1 MKLRTRIVIVYGTI
15 FLFLMISIV
24 IAVSFLINS
33 SFDEVHHQGVRRLQ
47 GIIDAEYKMLGER
60 ASAEVSKIV
69 KANGAEIIRSLGPEQ
84 SARDL
89 LRQIGSGTALD
100 ILELGDGNG
109 VILANAQDPA
119 RFGIVDKEA
128 LKLANAEYKKPVLR
142 MRPDNRL
149 TVEYIMPIKAKETL
163 LAYVI
168 GGYYLK
174 EKLRTID
181 AGADFVFLL
190 QGKVLTPMFGDK
202 NYSEEFKKKLLK
214 VMQSQPDSKETK
226 IQEAKSEKKTKSTK
240 LNNLV
245 RNISISKWLKTFF
258 YPREKY
264 FELAMIN
271 IGRKNYTVGMI
282 PLKSYNDVQLG
293 AIIAAY
299 SDTQSSDIQGRLI
312 RSLIGVAIVGIIAAY
327 SAGYF
332 IAKSV
337 TKPIQDLVEGVEII
351 SKGNLDHQIGT
362 NAQGEIK
369 FLVDSINQMTVS
381 LKKENERRLSAERI
395 AAWQDVA
402 RTMAHEIKNPLW
414 PIQLSIR
421 SLKRAYESKS
431 DDFDKIFAECTDTII
446 EEVESLRRI
455 VDEFSNF
462 ARMPKAQLK
471 PENINDIIKDTLALY
486 KNLPESIDI
495 KANLYD
501 NIPKIMADKEQ
512 LSRAFINII
521 NNAIQAM
528 PNGGSLTIAT
538 SIDETPKDTSE
549 IVDADVKNTV
559 KIIFAD
565 TGVGIPSEIKD
576 KVFQPYVTTKK
587 GGTGLGM
594 AIVQRI
600 ITEHNGKIEVES
612 EENVG
617 TKFTIFLPIVK

>member
-1 MKLRTRIVIVYGTI
+1 
-15 FLFLMISIV
+15 
-24 IAVSFLINS
+24 
-33 SFDEVHHQGVRRLQ
+33 
-47 GIIDAEYKMLGER
+47 
-60 ASAEVSKIV
+60 
-69 KANGAEIIRSLGPEQ
+69 
-84 SARDL
+84 
-89 LRQIGSGTALD
+89 
-100 ILELGDGNG
+100 
-109 VILANAQDPA
+109 
-119 RFGIVDKEA
+119 
-128 LKLANAEYKKPVLR
+128 
-142 MRPDNRL
+142 
-149 TVEYIMPIKAKETL
+149 
-163 LAYVI
+163 
-168 GGYYLK
+168 
-174 EKLRTID
+174 
-181 AGADFVFLL
+181 
-190 QGKVLTPMFGDK
+190 
-202 NYSEEFKKKLLK
+202 
-214 VMQSQPDSKETK
+214 
-226 IQEAKSEKKTKSTK
+226 
-240 LNNLV
+240 
-245 RNISISKWLKTFF
+245 
-258 YPREKY
+258 
-264 FELAMIN
+264 MIN

-369 FLVDSINQMTVS
+369 FLVDSVNQMTVS

-495 KANLYD
+495 KVNLYD

-528 PNGGSLTIAT
+528 PDGGSLTIAT
-538 SIDETPKDTSE
+538 SIDDTLG
-549 IVDADVKNTV
+549 IVDVKNTV

-576 KVFQPYVTTKK
+576 KVFQPYVTTKE

-617 TKFTIFLPIVK
+617 TKFTIFLPIIK

>member
-15 FLFLMISIV
+15 FLFLMMSVV
-24 IAVSFLINS
+24 IAVSLLINS

-47 GIIDAEYKMLGER
+47 GIIDSEYKMLGER

-89 LRQIGSGTALD
+89 LRQIGSGSALD

-109 VILANAQDPA
+109 IILANAQDPA
-119 RFGIVDKEA
+119 RFGMIDKEA
-128 LKLANAEYKKPVLR
+128 LKLANTGYKKPVLR

-149 TVEYIMPIKAKETL
+149 TVEYVMPIKTRDTL

-168 GGYYLK
+168 GGYYLR
-174 EKLRTID
+174 EKLGTID

-190 QGKVLTPMFGDK
+190 QGKVLTSMFGDK
-202 NYSEEFKKKLLK
+202 TQAEEFKKKLLK
-214 VMQSQPDSKETK
+214 VMQSSPETK
-226 IQEAKSEKKTKSTK
+226 GIKSQEIKSEKKTRFSK
-240 LNNLV
+240 LNSLMRRV
-245 RNISISKWLKTFF
+245 SRFKWLKAFF
-258 YPREKY
+258 YPKEKY
-264 FELAMIN
+264 FELALVN
-271 IGRKNYTVGMI
+271 VGKKDYTVGMI

-299 SDTQSSDIQGRLI
+299 SNTQSSDIQGRLI
-312 RSLIGVAIVGIIAAY
+312 RSIIGVAIMGIIAAY

-337 TKPIQDLVEGVEII
+337 TKPIQDLIEGVEVI
-351 SKGNLDHQIGT
+351 SKGNLDHQIKT

-369 FLVDSINQMTVS
+369 FLIDSVNQMTVS
-381 LKKENERRLSAERI
+381 LKKESEKRLSAERI

-421 SLKRAYESKS
+421 SLKRAYESKNN
-431 DDFDKIFAECTDTII
+431 DLDNIFTECTDTII

-471 PENINDIIKDTLALY
+471 PENVNDIIKDTLALY
-486 KNLPESIDI
+486 KSLPEGIDI
-495 KANLYD
+495 KTNLYD
-501 NIPKIMADKEQ
+501 NIPQVMADKEQ
-512 LSRAFINII
+512 ISRAFINII

-528 PNGGSLTIAT
+528 PNGGSLTITT
-538 SIDETPKDTSE
+538 SIQETPESMIESVNDIS
-549 IVDADVKNTV
+549 NLV

-565 TGVGIPSEIKD
+565 TGVGIPSDIKD
-576 KVFQPYVTTKK
+576 KIFQPYVTTKE

-594 AIVQRI
+594 TVVQRI
-600 ITEHNGKIEVES
+600 ITEHNGKIEFAS

-617 TKFTIFLPIVK
+617 TKFTIYLPIVK